1 MQFLLESKANV
12 NALNRVRCVAP
23 ARYCDSLSLQLTF
36 GVRLRWC
43 CDDDD
48 DDDRWE
54 MRRCTRPP
62 GRALLTLR
70 VRSSRPTPTCRSSM
84 PTRRSPS
91 TWRARTTSARRC
103 SSTRATLVRVVHID
117 SSTSVNRKMLAF
129 IHSLIHSF
137 IRRLRGRAYLQRTMP
152 MTRTKRT
159 MTRIK
164 SSRSSFDRC
173 HCRVTSAAASA
184 SEREIEIPPLSLW
197 TSSITRMLLPH
208 VYCTHPRS
216 PSLHFL
222 APAHSL
228 SCLPHPSNPINHQS
242 ISLSLSLHTRS
253 HSPIQQSRSLS
264 RWQ

>member
-1 MQFLLESKANV
+1 MGDAPLHKAAWKGFADVTRALVEANADVSIV
-12 NALNRVRCVAP
+12 NADKKKPIDLARSHDVRKTLFVNTG
-23 ARYCDSLSLQLTF
+23 DF
-36 GVRLRWC
+36 G
-43 CDDDD
+43 
-48 DDDRWE
+48 
-54 MRRCTRPP
+54 
-62 GRALLTLR
+62 
-70 VRSSRPTPTCRSSM
+70 TCRSHRFIDERKSKD
-84 PTRRSPS
+84 
-91 TWRARTTSARRC
+91 AR
-103 SSTRATLVRVVHID
+103 
-117 SSTSVNRKMLAF
+117 
-129 IHSLIHSF
+129 IHSLTHSF
-137 IRRLRGRAYLQRTMP
+137 VHSSFTCGRAYLQRTMP